1 MLPQLA
7 RGLSA
12 LVYTQLTDVE
22 EEVNGLFTYDRA
34 VLKLP
39 ADRVRAINDRLYAA
53 FDACVRSE

>member
-1 MLPQLA
+1 M
-7 RGLSA
+7 
-12 LVYTQLTDVE
+12 YTQLTDVE